1 MGIIPG
7 RGATFAQPRFI
18 TMRGESSDGPSGNL
32 ADGHALSW
40 IRDWRMGG
48 VPEARRGAHGSPAWC
63 SKGPT
68 KSYPTHR
75 ERARAFIRT
84 MHAFTVAVLGWR
96 QRPVAVILQLGLD
109 RRAVPTDH
117 VPVRHFD
124 WLAKQVDPRGD
135 SWPRERG
142 SEGARER
149 I

>member
-48 VPEARRGAHGSPAWC
+48 VPEARGGAQGSPAWC
-63 SKGPT
+63 SKGPI

-84 MHAFTVAVLGWR
+84 MHALLCLGGGSGRSPSSFSSGLTDVLYRQTTFRSVTLIGWPSR
-96 QRPVAVILQLGLD
+96 LI
-109 RRAVPTDH
+109 
-117 VPVRHFD
+117 
-124 WLAKQVDPRGD
+124 RGATAG
-135 SWPRERG
+135 RG

-149 I
+149 GSGYRG